1 MQNELL
7 NKIVNQF
14 QIEGEVLSIEPYGEG
29 HINNTFLVTTEKKRY
44 ILQRINTNVFPDT
57 ESLMGN
63 ISAVTKYLENKGIE
77 TLHIINAKDG
87 KTYYSGEGCWRIY
100 DFIENTVSYQ
110 IATDKEMFK
119 SAGYA
124 FGEFMNN
131 LSGFDASVLTETIK
145 NFQIRPRDIKLSKRL
160 WKRISWAGRKIASKR
175 SISF

>member
-119 SAGYA
+119 SAGSLRY
-124 FGEFMNN
+124 G
-131 LSGFDASVLTETIK
+131 SRQS
-145 NFQIRPRDIKLSKRL
+145 
-160 WKRISWAGRKIASKR
+160 
-175 SISF
+175 